1 MKHATISAAVM
12 LCAATALVA
21 CDKNAAAAPQVDK
34 TAIQTQIKKDVAD
47 LVQSF
52 NNKNIEKAVTHDA
65 PDAVFMLHGAPNAV
79 GPEQDLK
86 ATKAIAVDPL
96 AWIQTGNETVDVS
109 DAGDMAVYRTTYNL
123 RMTDPKTKKEA
134 HEHGNWVIGYKKQA
148 NDSWKIAW
156 NVVSDTPAEAAAAP
170 ATKK

>member
-1 MKHATISAAVM
+1 MKHAKITAVAVLFAAAS
-12 LCAATALVA
+12 LAS
-21 CDKNAAAAPQVDK
+21 CDKDASAETKVDK
-34 TAIQTQIKKDVAD
+34 SAIQKTIKNDVAD
-47 LVQSF
+47 LVESF
-52 NNKNIEKAVTHDA
+52 NNKNIEKAVTHDT
-65 PDAVFMLHGAPNAV
+65 PDVVFMFHGAPNAV
-79 GPEQDLK
+79 GPDQDLK

-96 AWIQTGNETVDVS
+96 AWIQVGNETVDVS
-109 DAGDMAVYRTTYNL
+109 DSGDMAVYRTTYNF

-170 ATKK
+170 AAKK

>member
-1 MKHATISAAVM
+1 MKHAPISAIAL
-12 LCAATALVA
+12 LCAAVALTS
-21 CDKNAAAAPQVDK
+21 CDKNAAAETTVDK
-34 TAIQTQIKKDVAD
+34 TAIQTAIKNDVRD
-47 LVQSF
+47 LVESF
-52 NNKNIEKAVTHDA
+52 NNKNIEKAVTHDT
-65 PDAVFMLHGAPNAV
+65 PDAVFMMHGAPNAV

-96 AWIQTGNETVDVS
+96 AWIQLGNETVDVS
-109 DAGDMAVYRTTYNL
+109 NAGDMAVYRTTYNL

-156 NVVSDTPAEAAAAP
+156 NVVSDTPSEAAA
-170 ATKK
+170 KK